1 MKVLVHT
8 LLAQEMEVPEG
19 STKQDVFNLLA
30 ANQSFRDALV
40 GVSDQDQTF
49 RITDVE
55 VIEEEVV
62 ALGDEYFD
70 QWLGNRSVL

>member
-1 MKVLVHT
+1 MKVRVHT
-8 LLAQEMEVPEG
+8 LIGQEIEVPDG

-30 ANQSFRDALV
+30 ANQSFRDAFV

-55 VIEEEVV
+55 VIDEEVV
-62 ALGDEYFD
+62 VLGDECFD
-70 QWLGNRSVL
+70 EWLGNRSEL